1 MPSAH
6 ANSQRRKE
14 RPEKRS
20 PLATWR
26 AIRSIPVDHFPLILP
41 GVHPIAAFFILRR
54 LKRLGFSNC
63 KVHTTAKGLVVHA
76 QR

>member
-1 MPSAH
+1 MRTTTET
-6 ANSQRRKE
+6 RRHGKNPPGCSL
-14 RPEKRS
+14 R
-20 PLATWR
+20 ATWR

-54 LKRLGFSNC
+54 LKRLGYSNC